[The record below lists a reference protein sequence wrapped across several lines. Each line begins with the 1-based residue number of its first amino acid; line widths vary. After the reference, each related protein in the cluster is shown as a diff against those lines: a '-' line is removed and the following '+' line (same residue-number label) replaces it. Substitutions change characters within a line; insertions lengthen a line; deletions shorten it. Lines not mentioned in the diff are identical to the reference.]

1 MAGRFT
7 HSYAEDL
14 LVSVQQ
20 AAFSFVHQYSGGT
33 DEEMLDGKQKVLAM
47 ALNQRITNELAEQIL
62 TDLGDV
68 VPVDRTERAK
78 FIVEAQAKAKLMFQ
92 EVLNDNN
99 MVATADR
106 EPWVLLAKQFMSTLD
121 GLVETAIVAASH
133 ADAARSLPTTASL
146 RDPVISNLEPTT
158 KLLADVMEKLVD
170 QVTTKP
176 KGEVSKQLA
185 DALRWKKALHEEME
199 LFYDANA
206 LLKPRVELYE
216 VVKAD
221 LNFCSTGNLSQFVPL
236 IRMSS
241 SLAPYVRNNDDL
253 AQCESEIVVQASM
266 LQLAVNCDPDSQ
278 YQNRTEEQN
287 QLDEDAA
294 TLVLGRL
301 NTQHRQRFESAVAQ
315 GTATRTM
322 TNAYAYLFDLLR
334 DSKISLAYELVEM
347 RVMKQDISCFPLHVH
362 EKEICEHLSDRG
374 ESVPRWMVSVYQL
387 RRMTIKP
394 ENRCSVETQGLVQRY

>member
-1 MAGRFT
+1 MAGRFK

-20 AAFSFVHQYSGGT
+20 AAFSFVHHYSGGT
-33 DEEMLDGKQKVLAM
+33 DEDTLDGKQQVLAM
-47 ALNQRITNELAEQIL
+47 ALTQRITNQLAEQIP

-68 VPVDRTERAK
+68 VPVDRTERAQ
-78 FIVEAQAKAKLMFQ
+78 FIVEAQAKAKLTFQ
-92 EVLNDNN
+92 KVLNDNN
-99 MVATADR
+99 MVAQDR
-106 EPWVLLAKQFMSTLD
+106 EPWVLLAKLFMSTLD
-121 GLVETAIVAASH
+121 GLVETTIVAASH
-133 ADAARSLPTTASL
+133 ADVARSLSTTASL

-158 KLLADVMEKLVD
+158 KLLADVMEKLTD
-170 QVTTKP
+170 HVTTKP

-199 LFYDANA
+199 LFYDANG
-206 LLKPRVELYE
+206 LLKTRVELYE
-216 VVKAD
+216 VLKAD
-221 LNFCSTGNLSQFVPL
+221 VNFCSTGNLSQFAFLVRQSL
-236 IRMSS
+236 

-301 NTQHRQRFESAVAQ
+301 STQHRQV
-315 GTATRTM
+315 
-322 TNAYAYLFDLLR
+322 
-334 DSKISLAYELVEM
+334 
-347 RVMKQDISCFPLHVH
+347 
-362 EKEICEHLSDRG
+362 
-374 ESVPRWMVSVYQL
+374 
-387 RRMTIKP
+387 
-394 ENRCSVETQGLVQRY
+394 